1 MRTRCLLV
9 LLVLVNVL
17 VAAAPAISVGS
28 SAEARR
34 FCGNFYCL
42 DVWDPVLCPDGNV
55 YGNSCYAA
63 RACQTGC
70 VRIGNPTE

>member
-1 MRTRCLLV
+1 VKKKLLSR
-9 LLVLVNVL
+9 LGSALVL
-17 VAAAPAISVGS
+17 VAAVSAISIGS

-34 FCGNFYCL
+34 FCGFFYCL

-63 RACQTGC
+63 RACQTNC